1 MNFRLLLCIG
11 MGVFV
16 AHLAVFMIIARV
28 RLDRLPPPAPPPA
41 PNFSSSEAML
51 VDPDTG
57 EKSVVREFRVSTKL
71 AEPDAAASRP
81 KP

>member
-1 MNFRLLLCIG
+1 MNLKLLLCIG

-28 RLDRLPPPAPPPA
+28 RLDRLPPPPPPVQ
-41 PNFSSSEAML
+41 NFSSAEAL
-51 VDPDTG
+51 VVDPQTG
-57 EKSVVREFRVSTKL
+57 EKSVIREFRVSTKL
-71 AEPDAAASRP
+71 VEPDTAQNRS